1 MIDNL
6 KSIIRIPF
14 ALQEINMAF
23 SRGALTAGV
32 RNIQDN
38 FPLSWEFSAFSQNGE
53 DGIIDHLTSK
63 ITNPNKYFIEIG
75 AANGIANNTAYLAF
89 AKKYIGIMVEANTIK
104 SKFSKKL
111 YPYFNSGVESINMFV
126 RKSNIKELVNIVTY
140 KNPDVFSLDIDGND
154 YFIAESILEAGI
166 RPSLFVVEYNS
177 TFGPEKSISIKYSE
191 EENIFPC
198 NNHELYYGVSISGW
212 KKLFSRY
219 GYQFVTVESNGI
231 NAFFIYA
238 EAFPIGFIENINS
251 NEFKDNPREVK
262 KFKKLW
268 QDRFML
274 VMNMPY
280 EYI

>member
-1 MIDNL
+1 MINKL

-38 FPLSWEFSAFSQNGE
+38 LPLSWEFSAFSQNGE
-53 DGIIDHLTSK
+53 DGIIDHLASK
-63 ITNPNKYFIEIG
+63 IINQNKYFIEIG
-75 AANGIANNTAYLAF
+75 SANGIANNTAYLAF
-89 AKKYIGIMVEANTIK
+89 AKKYIGIMVEGNKIK
-104 SKFSKKL
+104 SKFSQKI
-111 YPYFNSGVESINMFV
+111 YPYFNPGVESINMFV
-126 RKSNIKELVNIVTY
+126 RKSNIKELVNILTY

-154 YFIAESILEAGI
+154 YFIAESILDAGI

-177 TFGPEKSISIKYSE
+177 TFGPEKSISIKYSDE
-191 EENIFPC
+191 DNIPLF

-212 KKLFSRY
+212 KKLFTRY

-231 NAFFIYA
+231 NAFFIHT
-238 EAFPIGFIENINS
+238 EAFPIGFIDKINRD
-251 NEFKDNPREVK
+251 EFKDNSREVN

-268 QDRFML
+268 HDRFIL